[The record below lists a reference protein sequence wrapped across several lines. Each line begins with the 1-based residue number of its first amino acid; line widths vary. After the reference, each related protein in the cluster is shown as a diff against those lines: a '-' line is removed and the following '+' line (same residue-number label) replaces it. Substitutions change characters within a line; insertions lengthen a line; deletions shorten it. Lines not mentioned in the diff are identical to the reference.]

1 MKKHSLYLREDQ
13 ISFLKSLSNASTFVR
28 EAIDQFLTKSD
39 RTKAEKTIMTY
50 KAIQELQTK
59 IDVQALLIKT
69 NGKETEEIEAEV
81 REAEE
86 LVKVAEDVANG
97 KFEVQEDTEGYKV
110 VIQIGNN
117 LSTVTKNNNSEEE
130 AREKAIERG
139 KVGVKNTTSHL
150 KEVEQKKTRHNL
162 YLKAQQAK
170 LQDMQENLKT
180 LYTSMKE

>member
-1 MKKHSLYLREDQ
+1 MKKYSIYLREDQ
-13 ISFLKSLSNASTFVR
+13 LDFLRTLNNASAFVR

-39 RTKAEKTIMTY
+39 RTQAEKTIVMY
-50 KAIQELQTK
+50 EAIQELETK
-59 IDVQALLIKT
+59 ITNQEQVIEDAERQAEQI
-69 NGKETEEIEAEV
+69 EEEIKEV
-81 REAEE
+81 EE
-86 LVKVAEDVANG
+86 LVKVAKDVADG

-110 VIQIGNN
+110 VIQIGNK
-117 LSTVTKNNNSEEE
+117 LSTVTKDNDSEEE
-130 AREKAIERG
+130 ARKKAIEKG
-139 KVGVKNTTSHL
+139 KIGVKNTTSHL